1 MLTYFKR
8 YEIAAC
14 AIAVAIPL
22 AVVFV
27 WSNIEGRAM
36 GFTAAGAGTSVVLLL
51 AGLFIFTRLFAR
63 AAQSKLESLVSLY
76 NDDCNVDA
84 FLAGSSKIAQSAE
97 PPLGELPAWFLS
109 FYACALINDGKNSEA
124 AKIGLMIQDSVKTAP
139 TDEIKLALYAD
150 LVPLV
155 KSLFDNDR
163 VIALIDEALSL
174 PNLEDDFITKQR
186 RAYLS
191 WSREVA
197 EAERA
202 GDSPKLIGLY
212 RSIWDNHDQCLRL
225 RVVYASK
232 EGELHAAA
240 GNRDAAA
247 GCMRFAADNGKNLPA
262 ARTARAFF
270 GE

>member
-1 MLTYFKR
+1 MFTYFKR

-14 AIAVAIPL
+14 VIAVAIPL
-22 AVVFV
+22 VVAFI
-27 WSNIEGRAM
+27 WSTIEGRAM
-36 GFTAAGAGTSVVLLL
+36 GFTAAGAGVSVVLLL
-51 AGLFIFTRLFAR
+51 AGLFVFTRVFAR
-63 AAQSKLESLVSLY
+63 AAQAKLEKLVSLY
-76 NDDCNVDA
+76 NDDCDVAA
-84 FLAGSSKIAQSAE
+84 FLEGSSKI
-97 PPLGELPAWFLS
+97 
-109 FYACALINDGKNSEA
+109 
-124 AKIGLMIQDSVKTAP
+124 
-139 TDEIKLALYAD
+139 ALYAD

-155 KSLFDNDR
+155 KSLFDNNR

-174 PNLEDDFITKQR
+174 PNLGDDVITQQR

-197 EAERA
+197 QAELA
-202 GDSPKLIGLY
+202 HDESKLIGLY
-212 RSIWDNHDQCLRL
+212 RSIWDNHDQCTRL
-225 RVVYASK
+225 RVVYAAK

-247 GCMRFAADNGKNLPA
+247 GCMRFAADNGKDLPA